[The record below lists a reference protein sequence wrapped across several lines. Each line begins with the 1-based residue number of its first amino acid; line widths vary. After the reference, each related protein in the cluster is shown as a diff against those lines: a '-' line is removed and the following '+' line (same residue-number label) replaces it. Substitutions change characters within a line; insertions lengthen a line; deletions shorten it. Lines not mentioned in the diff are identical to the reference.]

1 MLTIERYGNG
11 FLLKTK
17 PSVTKGGTRAS
28 NTYEVKIA
36 VEHYY
41 NNEHNRTITSC
52 PFCRDI
58 ERESKGKR

>member
-28 NTYEVKIA
+28 NTYEMKVA
-36 VEHYY
+36 LDHYY
-41 NNEHNRTITSC
+41 GDGHGNTITSC

-58 ERESKGKR
+58 EREGKGKR